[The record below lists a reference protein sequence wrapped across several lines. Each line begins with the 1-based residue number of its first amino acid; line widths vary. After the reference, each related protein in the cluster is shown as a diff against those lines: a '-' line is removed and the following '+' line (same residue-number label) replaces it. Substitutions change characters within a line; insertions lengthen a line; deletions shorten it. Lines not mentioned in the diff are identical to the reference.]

1 MSATAIDSK
10 SSQLFSDE
18 ILAHWLNSLKYEWS
32 ALTPKKSIETA
43 WLKDNGYPEASR
55 KSTKTISIILQG
67 LWELNKFD
75 LDGYQYEVDS
85 DRIIRRGPK
94 VKAAPPKPLWQV
106 HRIGGPPTS

>member
-18 ILAHWLNSLKYEWS
+18 ILTHWLNSLKYEWS
-32 ALTPKKSIETA
+32 ATAHNRPLETA
-43 WLKDNGYPEASR
+43 MLVDNGYPEASR
-55 KSTKTISIILQG
+55 KSTKKISIILQG

-106 HRIGGPPTS
+106 HKIGGPPTS